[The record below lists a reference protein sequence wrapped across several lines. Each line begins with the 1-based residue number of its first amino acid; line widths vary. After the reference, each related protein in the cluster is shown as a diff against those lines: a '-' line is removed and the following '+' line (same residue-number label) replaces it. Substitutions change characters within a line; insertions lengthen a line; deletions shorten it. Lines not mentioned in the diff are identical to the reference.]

1 MYCDRSLKQDEE
13 IEDGET
19 KTFSPECIEKIRTAD
34 QIKERVQ
41 YLESQVEN

>member
-13 IEDGET
+13 IEEGEI
-19 KTFSPECIEKIRTAD
+19 KYFAPNVQKKIRTVD

-41 YLESQVEN
+41 YLESQVKN